1 MECDVFHASPG
12 LRHQGLH
19 PGFGSE
25 RAGNKKKN
33 GSPFLCGTVCRV
45 VSWPEDSESDYFSV
59 SCQLASRTRR
69 MISSGTEPS
78 ARTEIQLFLFM

>member
-1 MECDVFHASPG
+1 MYFTL
-12 LRHQGLH
+12 LRVSGTRGCIPDLVQNELGT
-19 PGFGSE
+19 E
-25 RAGNKKKN
+25 KKN